1 MVISP
6 LKETPAIMDEW
17 MRNTSDIGSNS
28 YDATLVD
35 VISKRFLKKNQ
46 MSDALIVVSKVFWKG
61 IVGKTFLEKNVFF
74 FQEIIH
80 NEGPS
85 LPKHA
90 ESLEKPLD

>member
-74 FQEIIH
+74 F
-80 NEGPS
+80 
-85 LPKHA
+85 KR
-90 ESLEKPLD
+90 